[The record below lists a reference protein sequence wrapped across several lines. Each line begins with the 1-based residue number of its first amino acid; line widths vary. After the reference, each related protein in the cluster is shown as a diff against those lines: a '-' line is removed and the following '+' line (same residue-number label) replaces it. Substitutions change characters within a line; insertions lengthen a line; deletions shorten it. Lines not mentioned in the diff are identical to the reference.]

1 MRTCRRRRRGDR
13 WQEESALNFSTFPLI
28 ILRVRFA
35 CHGAFVL
42 WCIFAL
48 QLEIEIYIEW
58 GNVGGSELEKD
69 PMGGQAHV
77 YAN

>member
-1 MRTCRRRRRGDR
+1 LK
-13 WQEESALNFSTFPLI
+13 SALNFSTFPLI

-48 QLEIEIYIEW
+48 QLDIEKYVE
-58 GNVGGSELEKD
+58 GENVGEKWVREE
-69 PMGGQAHV
+69 PCGRT
-77 YAN
+77 NSCLCKL